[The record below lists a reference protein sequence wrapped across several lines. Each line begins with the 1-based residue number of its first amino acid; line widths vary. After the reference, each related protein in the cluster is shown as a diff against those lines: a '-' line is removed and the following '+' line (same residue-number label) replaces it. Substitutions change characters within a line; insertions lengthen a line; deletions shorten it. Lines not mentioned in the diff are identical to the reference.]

1 MICDDIFEIE
11 KKTIPLP
18 QDQAPLH
25 WAETSKTYKDF
36 LLHNG
41 SFDIKEWY
49 WNDKQMGGGR
59 TDPKTF
65 SQGYVDGLGKN

>member
-11 KKTIPLP
+11 KKTIPVSP
-18 QDQAPLH
+18 DQAPPK
-25 WAETSKTYKDF
+25 WAETSITYKDF

-41 SFDIKEWY
+41 SVDIKEWY

-59 TDPKTF
+59 NDPKTF
-65 SQGYVDGLGKN
+65 SKDHVDGLGKI